1 MELKIW
7 WLGAF
12 EDDKGNYQS
21 IAIIRPIGTL
31 GRIEL
36 DIKIRTSIVSMT
48 NGKIWHQEDLG
59 TNIMFNPKHLPS
71 KIKELGKQGYE
82 SITEKEH
89 EEKYSLSDLRDLV
102 NDFESAYLIMKLQ
115 YV

>member
-7 WLGAF
+7 WLGAY
-12 EDDKGNYQS
+12 EDGDGNYRS
-21 IAIIRPIGTL
+21 IAIIRPSGTL

-48 NGKIWHQEDLG
+48 NGEIWYQEDLG

-71 KIKELGKQGYE
+71 KIEELGKHGYRA
-82 SITEKEH
+82 ITEEEH
-89 EEKYSLSDLRDLV
+89 EEKYSLSKLRDLI